1 MKKTITLFAAM
12 AALSF
17 GLFSTSTASAHDE
30 VVSTDPAS
38 GEQFEAGLI
47 PVTVNFNEEVLVTE
61 GNEGIEIR
69 VSDSKGVQQP
79 TACLSAGGTSI
90 SVLTSLAATD
100 DYTVDWRSVSS
111 DGHATEGTFKFSVTG
126 TNGYEQE
133 AADAIV
139 CPMLLDAPIA
149 ISAEVGTEE
158 KTATP
163 ATNNDQNNLTG
174 LAIGAGF
181 IVLGAVATAI
191 TAKVRER
198 RGNKPKKSN
207 NDDDDDATFLTTIA

>member
-1 MKKTITLFAAM
+1 MKKTVSLVAAI

-17 GLFSTSTASAHDE
+17 SLFSTSAASAHDE

-69 VSDSKGVQQP
+69 VSDSQGVQQP

-133 AADAIV
+133 SADAIA
-139 CPMLLDAPIA
+139 CPTLLDAPMA

-207 NDDDDDATFLTTIA
+207 NDDDDDGTFLTTIA

>member
-1 MKKTITLFAAM
+1 MKKTLSIVAAI

-17 GLFSTSTASAHDE
+17 SLFSTSAASAHDE
-30 VVSTDPAS
+30 VVSTDPTA

-47 PVTVNFNEEVLVTE
+47 PVTINFNEEVLVTE

-69 VSDSKGVQQP
+69 VSDSKGVEQP

-111 DGHATEGTFKFSVTG
+111 DGHATEGTFKFSVSG

-133 AADAIV
+133 AADAIA
-139 CPMLLDAPIA
+139 CPMLLDAPVA
-149 ISAEVGTEE
+149 VSDEAGVEE
-158 KTATP
+158 KTAAPT
-163 ATNNDQNNLTG
+163 ANDQNNLTG
-174 LAIGAGF
+174 LAVGAGF
-181 IVLGAVATAI
+181 IVLGAVATAV

-198 RGNKPKKSN
+198 RANKPKKSK
-207 NDDDDDATFLTTIA
+207 NDDDDDGTFLTTIA

>member
-1 MKKTITLFAAM
+1 MKKTISLFAAM
-12 AALSF
+12 AAISF
-17 GLFSTSTASAHDE
+17 SLFSTSAASAHDE

-69 VSDSKGVQQP
+69 VSDSQGVQQP

-133 AADAIV
+133 AADAIA
-139 CPMLLDAPIA
+139 CPMLLDAPMA

-158 KTATP
+158 KTAAP
-163 ATNNDQNNLTG
+163 ATNNDQDNLTG

-181 IVLGAVATAI
+181 IVLGAVATAV
-191 TAKVRER
+191 TAKIRER
-198 RGNKPKKSN
+198 RGTKPKKSN

>member
-1 MKKTITLFAAM
+1 MKKTLSIAAAI

-17 GLFSTSTASAHDE
+17 SLFSTSAALAHDE
-30 VVSTDPAS
+30 VVSTDPTA

-47 PVTVNFNEEVLVTE
+47 PVTINFNEEVLVTE

-69 VSDSKGVQQP
+69 VSDSKGVEQP

-111 DGHATEGTFKFSVTG
+111 DGHATEGTFKFSVSG

-133 AADAIV
+133 AADAIA
-139 CPMLLDAPIA
+139 CPMLL
-149 ISAEVGTEE
+149 GTPVAVSDEAGAEE
-158 KTATP
+158 KATAPTS
-163 ATNNDQNNLTG
+163 NDQNNLTG
-174 LAIGAGF
+174 LAVGAGF
-181 IVLGAVATAI
+181 IVLGAVATGV
-191 TAKVRER
+191 TAKIRER
-198 RGNKPKKSN
+198 RANKPKKSN
-207 NDDDDDATFLTTIA
+207 NDDDDDGTFLTTIA